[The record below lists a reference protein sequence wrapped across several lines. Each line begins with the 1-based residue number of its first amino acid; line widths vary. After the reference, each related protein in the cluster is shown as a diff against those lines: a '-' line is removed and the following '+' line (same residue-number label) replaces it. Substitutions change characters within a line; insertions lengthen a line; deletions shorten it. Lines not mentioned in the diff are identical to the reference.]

1 MKRLSF
7 FLGVFSMGLVAFLV
21 LTGQFGSSEENSTL
35 PSFELEELAPLT
47 RNQVTFRSHD
57 PIRGR
62 LRFVLKG
69 DLDISSGVTFSSE
82 NLTQQRTLV
91 DTTIELPVYTND
103 PNTPSDQILLEA
115 EKVITHQQGEE
126 RAQVDGLLKA
136 KGAGGS
142 PELETRDIQILWSEG
157 EGVFLSG

>member
-1 MKRLSF
+1 M
-7 FLGVFSMGLVAFLV
+7 
-21 LTGQFGSSEENSTL
+21 
-35 PSFELEELAPLT
+35 
-47 RNQVTFRSHD
+47 TFRSHD

-126 RAQVDGLLKA
+126 RAQVDGLLKRQRGRGLSPNSKPATFKSSGQRA
-136 KGAGGS
+136 KESSLAA
-142 PELETRDIQILWSEG
+142 LLLY
-157 EGVFLSG
+157 V